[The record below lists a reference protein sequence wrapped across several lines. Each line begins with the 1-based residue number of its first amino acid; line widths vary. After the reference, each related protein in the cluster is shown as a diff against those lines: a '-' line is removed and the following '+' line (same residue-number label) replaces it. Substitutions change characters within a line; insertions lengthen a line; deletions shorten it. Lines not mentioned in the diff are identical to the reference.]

1 VKARSPLPS
10 PASGNSHRPRKTA
23 ALLAQRIIEEI
34 TEQGIEPGLML
45 PPEREMLEQYGVAR
59 GTLREALRY
68 LEMQGVLTI
77 KPGPGGGPV
86 VNAPDARPLAGTI
99 ALLLQRAN
107 APFKNILEARELLE
121 PAMASM
127 AAERGDKEEVARIAE
142 TIADMEAHLDDPR
155 GFLNDNHQ
163 FHAAIGRASGN
174 QLFDFLLSSLSWIT
188 DGTVLGVDYPL
199 KTRRA
204 VLEAHVRIYDRII
217 AQDSAGAAKEMQEH
231 ITEFRRYLVRFFPHV
246 VNQPLRWD
254 QVMQ

>member
-1 VKARSPLPS
+1 
-10 PASGNSHRPRKTA
+10 
-23 ALLAQRIIEEI
+23 
-34 TEQGIEPGLML
+34 ML

-86 VNAPDARPLAGTI
+86 VNAPDARPLAGVI

-107 APFKNILEARELLE
+107 APFKTILEARELLE

-127 AAERGDKEEVARIAE
+127 AAERGDKEEIASIAE
-142 TIADMEAHLDDPR
+142 TIAGMEAHLDEPR
-155 GFLNDNHQ
+155 AFLNDNHE

-188 DGTVLGVDYPL
+188 DGTVLGVDYPV

-204 VLEAHVRIYDRII
+204 VLQAHVRIYERIV
-217 AQDSAGAAKEMQEH
+217 AQDSAGSG
-231 ITEFRRYLVRFFPHV
+231 
-246 VNQPLRWD
+246 
-254 QVMQ
+254 

>member
-1 VKARSPLPS
+1 MKSRSPLPS

-34 TEQGIEPGLML
+34 TEQDLEPGLML

-59 GTLREALRY
+59 GTLREALRF

-86 VNAPDARPLAGTI
+86 INAPDARPLASVI
-99 ALLLQRAN
+99 ALLLQRAD
-107 APFKNILEARELLE
+107 APFRTILEARELLE

-127 AAERGDKEEVARIAE
+127 AADRRDTEEIARIAM
-142 TIADMEAHLDDPR
+142 TITDMEAHLDDPR
-155 GFLNDNHQ
+155 AFLNDNHQ
-163 FHAAIGRASGN
+163 FHAALGRASGN

-188 DGTVLGVDYPL
+188 DGTILGVDYPE

-204 VLEAHVRIYDRII
+204 VLRAHERIYERIE
-217 AQDSAGAAKEMQEH
+217 AQDSVGAAEEMREH
-231 ITEFRRYLVRFFPHV
+231 IMEFRQYLDRFFPHV
-246 VNQPLRWD
+246 VNQRLRWD